1 MMFKIPE
8 TINKDE
14 LVKKVINYFSR
25 RIFEMVRTA
34 LITFIILYIVAVT
47 GCDSLS
53 SFLPSS
59 GSGAGSSEQDDK
71 TCLDI
76 VYKWSEATL
85 SLTENNQRLLG
96 DRLDTD
102 DERLDY
108 EKLYLE
114 TQEAY
119 NTLAVDT
126 SAEINAKD
134 DEIKR
139 LNKELEDA
147 NKVLSKLTPEMIELL
162 QNLPTEE
169 SSG

>member
-1 MMFKIPE
+1 MLKMPE
-8 TINKDE
+8 TIDKDE
-14 LVKKVINYFSR
+14 LIKKVVNYFSR
-25 RIFEMVRTA
+25 RFFEMVRTA
-34 LITFIILYIVAVT
+34 LISFIILYIVTVT

-53 SFLPSS
+53 SFLPNS
-59 GSGAGSSEQDDK
+59 GGTAGGSEQVDDK
-71 TCLDI
+71 TCLDVI
-76 VYKWSEATL
+76 YSWSEATL

-119 NTLAVDT
+119 NTLATDT
-126 SAEINAKD
+126 AEEINAKD
-134 DEIKR
+134 DEISR

-169 SSG
+169 NSG

>member
-1 MMFKIPE
+1 
-8 TINKDE
+8 
-14 LVKKVINYFSR
+14 
-25 RIFEMVRTA
+25 MVRTA

-53 SFLPSS
+53 SFLPGS
-59 GSGAGSSEQDDK
+59 GGGAGSSEQVDDK